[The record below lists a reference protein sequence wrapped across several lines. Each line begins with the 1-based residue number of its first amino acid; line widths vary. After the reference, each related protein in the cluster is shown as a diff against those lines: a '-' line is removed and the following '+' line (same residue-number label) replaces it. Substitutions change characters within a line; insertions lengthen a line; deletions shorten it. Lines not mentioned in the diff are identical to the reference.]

1 MIFIMIRIIVCFGVC
16 IAAALCIQKP
26 GISQKRRRI
35 ALALAAGVVLTTLS
49 ALFPVENA
57 FITFSSAES
66 SYHYTN
72 VGKVNLTVSGEQTDL
87 VVAQKG
93 NANSLLIIP
102 KSEDGWKIGIGVY
115 TKSAFYTASNGA
127 TVRVYRYK
135 NSSDYYVEVLDSAGD
150 KAEVTDNCNSEFHSV
165 ERFNTAL
172 DKNCYTYY
180 AYVSNLDD
188 TYTVLVDGAAITVTR

>member
-1 MIFIMIRIIVCFGVC
+1 MHCRSFVHSETRH
-16 IAAALCIQKP
+16 LSK
-26 GISQKRRRI
+26 
-35 ALALAAGVVLTTLS
+35 TTPDC
-49 ALFPVENA
+49 ARPCCRCCADNA
-57 FITFSSAES
+57 FCFIPGR
-66 SYHYTN
+66 N